1 MRVSAGISMEKLR
14 SFRSTLTLLPL
25 LAALLPPL
33 LIPESARAAN
43 PILPP
48 FPPGLFYPV
57 DNGKAPTM
65 PGATLVLVKPVFD
78 LSGLPGWIQ
87 GRKITNS
94 MKVTIPKFEML
105 VIRGSVIRQNTVVIP
120 PGGLYFDASPARGE
134 LPMTGSSDYFLGKRY
149 YFVDYDAR
157 IHVKKN
163 ASVRSAQMT
172 IVGNHLYTMLLPPVA
187 KVVPDPVVNWR
198 TFDGVSIRPWAFSER
213 WEKPSPGRPDQRPMT
228 YLQGVIGHADKNG
241 VTFTS
246 LTGTSIHSEWWAKR
260 LLFEGVAK
268 AGQTFGTGDDA
279 VVITRIDQDH
289 SRVTLSFLHKGRRI
303 ASRTLVAR
311 NSPTLPENPVLRR
324 KMTAIHDAM
333 AVVLWPHDAVRRG
346 SVHLWVYAGVE
357 EWKTN
362 KQNFGLTDMAYFPIA
377 CPIAHHI
384 GGMIYNT
391 RPLVLS
397 PGTTTPLFGGYARI
411 KVVSIRGSEV
421 KFMLETKHGKTPVFS
436 KTGNIDAVIG
446 AGRAAHGILSTLDT
460 TDLALDK
467 DLSVTK

>member
-1 MRVSAGISMEKLR
+1 MRVSAGNPIGRLR
-14 SFRSTLTLLPL
+14 SFRSSLTLLPL
-25 LAALLPPL
+25 LAAFLPSLLTPGM
-33 LIPESARAAN
+33 AFAAK
-43 PILPP
+43 PVLPP

-65 PGATLVLVKPVFD
+65 PGATLVPVKPVFD

-87 GRKITNS
+87 GKKITNS
-94 MKVTIPKFEML
+94 MKVSIPKYEML
-105 VIRGSVIRQNTVVIP
+105 VIRGSVIKQNTVVIP

-157 IHVKKN
+157 IHVVKN
-163 ASVRSAQMT
+163 ALVRSAQMT
-172 IVGNHLYTMLLPPVA
+172 IVGNHLYTMLLPPVP

-213 WEKPSPGRPDQRPMT
+213 WEKPATGRPDQKPMT
-228 YLQGVIGHADKNG
+228 YLQGVIGHVDKNG
-241 VTFTS
+241 VKFTS
-246 LTGTSIHSEWWAKR
+246 LTGTSIHSEWWAR
-260 LLFEGVAK
+260 RILFEGNAK
-268 AGQTFGTGDDA
+268 AGQRFGTGEDA
-279 VVITRIDQDH
+279 VVITRIDQDQ
-289 SRVTLSFLHKGRRI
+289 SRVTLSFFHKDRRI

-324 KMTAIHDAM
+324 KMTAIHDSM
-333 AVVLWPHDAVRRG
+333 AVVLWPHDAVRKGTVR
-346 SVHLWVYAGVE
+346 LWVYGGVE
-357 EWKTN
+357 QWKTN
-362 KQNFGLTDMAYFPIA
+362 RQNFGLTNMAYFPIA

-411 KVVSIRGSEV
+411 KVVSIKGSEV
-421 KFMLETKHGKTPVFS
+421 KFMLATNQGKTPVFS

-467 DLSVTK
+467 DLSVAK